1 MLKNKF
7 LLLLGSFLFVFLIN
21 FASYAKNY
29 NKVVINGND
38 RISKE
43 TIILFSEINKF
54 DDVNAKALNNI
65 LKNLYNTNFFKN
77 VSVKLIDK
85 EIIID
90 VIELPVIET
99 INLNGVKA
107 KKIRE
112 KIFKNIQLKSRS
124 SFNEFSAKQDQENIL
139 KILKSI
145 GYYFAKVTLEVKD
158 LSDNKVS
165 IDYNILLGKKAKIRK
180 ITFVGDKK
188 IKDNKLK
195 SIIVSEE
202 YKPWKFLSGKKF
214 LNENIIS
221 FDERLLKNFYLNKGY
236 YNVQINSSFAR
247 LQNNNEFELIFN
259 INANQKVFFNELKV
273 NIPDDFD
280 PTNFSNL
287 NDLFDEI
294 KGKHY
299 SLTTVEKILDEINQ
313 ITLDEEYRSIKASV
327 NENII
332 SNKINLNFFIE
343 ETEKFLVDRINIIGN
358 NITREEVIRNNLEL
372 DEGDPYNE
380 ILEKRTVN
388 NIKSL
393 NFFKDVKSELLESDE
408 DGKKIINI
416 TVEEKPTG
424 EIFAGAGVGTN
435 GGTISFGIS
444 ENNYL
449 GKGIKVATNLSI
461 TEETIKG
468 SFYVTDPNFRNSDK
482 MINYNIE
489 ATEIDRTSTSGYK
502 TNKTGLGI
510 GTKFEYLDDFNLGL
524 STQSLIEKIQTDSTA
539 SNLQKKQKGNYWDTF
554 INLDFD
560 YDKRNQK
567 FQTSDGFRSSYN
579 INIPVISE
587 VATLTN
593 SYIYN
598 YYSELYEDNISKL
611 SLYFKTANSI
621 KNKDIKLSERLFI
634 PNRRLRGFESGKV
647 GPKDGNDFI
656 GGNYITSFSASSSIP
671 KILENS
677 QNLDVLIFYDA
688 ASIWGVDYDSTIDDN
703 SKIRSSIGIGVDW
716 FTVIGPLNFSLAQ
729 PITKASTDITETF
742 RFNLGTTF

>member
-7 LLLLGSFLFVFLIN
+7 SLFFLSFLFVVLIN
-21 FASYAKNY
+21 FASYSKNF
-29 NKVVINGND
+29 NKIIINGND
-38 RISKE
+38 RISDE
-43 TIILFSEINKF
+43 TIILFSEINEF
-54 DDVNAKALNNI
+54 NSLNEDLLNRI

-77 VSVKLIDK
+77 VTVRLI
-85 EIIID
+85 EQEVIID
-90 VIELPVIET
+90 VIELPIIEN

-107 KKIRE
+107 KKIRD
-112 KIFKNIQLKSRS
+112 KIFKNIKLKSRS
-124 SFNEFSAKQDQENIL
+124 SFSELLFEQDKKNIL
-139 KILKSI
+139 NALKEI
-145 GYYFAKVTLEVKD
+145 GYYFATVSSNVYD
-158 LSDNKVS
+158 LNDNKVS
-165 IDYNILLGKKAKIRK
+165 LDYNITLGKKAKIRK
-180 ITFVGDKK
+180 IIFIGDKK

-214 LNENIIS
+214 LNENLIL
-221 FDERLLKNFYLNKGY
+221 FDQKLLKNFYLNRGY
-236 YNVQINSSFAR
+236 YDVKINSSFAKLR
-247 LQNNNEFELIFN
+247 DNNEFELIFN
-259 INANQKVFFNELKV
+259 INANKKFFFNELK
-273 NIPDDFD
+273 ITFPDDFD
-280 PTNFSNL
+280 ANNFNKL
-287 NDLFDEI
+287 NELFDEI
-294 KGKHY
+294 KGNHY
-299 SLTTVEKILDEINQ
+299 SLSIVEKILDEINK
-313 ITLDEEYRSIKASV
+313 ITLNEEYRSITASV
-327 NENII
+327 NENIVA
-332 SNKINLNFFIE
+332 NKINLNFLIE
-343 ETEKFLVDRINIIGN
+343 ETEKFLVDKINIKGN
-358 NITREEVIRNNLEL
+358 NITREEVIRNYLEL

-380 ILEKRTVN
+380 ILEKRSVN

-393 NFFKDVKSELLESDE
+393 NFFKDVKSEVLDLEE
-408 DGKKIINI
+408 EGKKIINI
-416 TVEEKPTG
+416 TVEEKATG

-435 GGTISFGIS
+435 GGTISFGVS

-461 TEETIKG
+461 TEETVKG

-482 MINYNIE
+482 KVNYNLE
-489 ATEIDRTSTSGYK
+489 ATEIDRTATSGYK
-502 TNKTGLGI
+502 SNKTGLGI

-524 STQSLIEKIQTDSTA
+524 STQSLIEKIETDSTA
-539 SNLQKKQKGNYWDTF
+539 SALQKKQKGNYWDTF
-554 INLDFD
+554 VNLDFD

-579 INIPVISE
+579 INIPLVSE
-587 VATLTN
+587 VSTLTN
-593 SYIYN
+593 SYFYN
-598 YYSELYEDNISKL
+598 YYTELYEDNISKF
-611 SLYFKTANSI
+611 SLYIKAANSLQN
-621 KNKDIKLSERLFI
+621 KNVKLSERLYI

-703 SKIRSSIGIGVDW
+703 SKIRSSIGLGIDW

-729 PITKASTDITETF
+729 PITKSSTDITETF

>member
-7 LLLLGSFLFVFLIN
+7 SLFFLSFLFVVLIN
-21 FASYAKNY
+21 FASYSKNF
-29 NKVVINGND
+29 NKIIINGND
-38 RISKE
+38 RISDE
-43 TIILFSEINKF
+43 TIILFSEINEF
-54 DDVNAKALNNI
+54 NSLNEDLLNRI

-77 VSVKLIDK
+77 VTVRLI
-85 EIIID
+85 EQEVIID
-90 VIELPVIET
+90 VIELPIIEN

-107 KKIRE
+107 KKIRD
-112 KIFKNIQLKSRS
+112 KIFKNIKLKSRS
-124 SFNEFSAKQDQENIL
+124 SFSELLFEQDKKNIL
-139 KILKSI
+139 NALKEI
-145 GYYFAKVTLEVKD
+145 GYYFATVSSNVYD
-158 LSDNKVS
+158 LNDNKVS
-165 IDYNILLGKKAKIRK
+165 LDYNIALGKKAKIRK
-180 ITFVGDKK
+180 IIFIGDKK

-214 LNENIIS
+214 LNENLIL
-221 FDERLLKNFYLNKGY
+221 FDQKLLKNFYLNRGY
-236 YNVQINSSFAR
+236 YDVKINSSFAKLR
-247 LQNNNEFELIFN
+247 DNNEFELIFN
-259 INANQKVFFNELKV
+259 INANKKFFFNELK
-273 NIPDDFD
+273 ITFPDDFD
-280 PTNFSNL
+280 ANNFNKL
-287 NDLFDEI
+287 NELFDEI
-294 KGKHY
+294 KGSHY
-299 SLTTVEKILDEINQ
+299 SLSIVEKILDEINK
-313 ITLDEEYRSIKASV
+313 ITLNEEYRSITASV
-327 NENII
+327 NENIVA
-332 SNKINLNFFIE
+332 NKINLNFLIE
-343 ETEKFLVDRINIIGN
+343 ETEKFLVDKINIKGN
-358 NITREEVIRNNLEL
+358 NITREEVIRNYLEL

-380 ILEKRTVN
+380 ILEKRSVN

-393 NFFKDVKSELLESDE
+393 NFFKDVKSEVLDLEE
-408 DGKKIINI
+408 EGKKIINI
-416 TVEEKPTG
+416 TVEEKATG

-435 GGTISFGIS
+435 GGTISFGVS

-461 TEETIKG
+461 TEETVKG

-482 MINYNIE
+482 KVNYNLE
-489 ATEIDRTSTSGYK
+489 ATEIDRTATSGYK
-502 TNKTGLGI
+502 SNKTGLGI

-524 STQSLIEKIQTDSTA
+524 STQSLIEKIETDSTA
-539 SNLQKKQKGNYWDTF
+539 SALQKKQKGNYWDTF
-554 INLDFD
+554 VNLDFD

-579 INIPVISE
+579 INIPVVSE
-587 VATLTN
+587 VSTLTN
-593 SYIYN
+593 SYLYN
-598 YYSELYEDNISKL
+598 YYTELYEDNISKF
-611 SLYFKTANSI
+611 SFYIKAANSLQN
-621 KNKDIKLSERLFI
+621 KNVKLSERLYI

-703 SKIRSSIGIGVDW
+703 SKIRSSIGLGIDW

-729 PITKASTDITETF
+729 PITKSSTDITETF

>member
-7 LLLLGSFLFVFLIN
+7 SLIFLTFLFVSFIN
-21 FASYAKNY
+21 FASYSKNY
-29 NKVVINGND
+29 NKIIINGND
-38 RISKE
+38 RISNE
-43 TIILFSEINKF
+43 TIILFSEINEF
-54 DDVNAKALNNI
+54 NFLNEDSLNKM

-77 VSVKLIDK
+77 VTVRLIDQ
-85 EIIID
+85 EVIID
-90 VIELPVIET
+90 VIELPIIEK

-107 KKIRE
+107 KKIRN
-112 KIFKNIQLKSRS
+112 KIFDNIKLKSRS
-124 SFNEFSAKQDQENIL
+124 SFSELLVEQDQKIIL
-139 KILKSI
+139 NTLKEI
-145 GYYFAKVTLEVKD
+145 GYYFAKVSPNVYD
-158 LSDNKVS
+158 LKDNKVS
-165 IDYNILLGKKAKIRK
+165 LDYNIDLGKKAKIKK
-180 ITFVGDKK
+180 ITFIGDKK

-195 SIIVSEE
+195 SIIISEE

-214 LNENIIS
+214 LNENLIS
-221 FDERLLKNFYLNKGY
+221 FDRRLLKNFYLNRGY
-236 YNVQINSSFAR
+236 YDVKINSSFAKLR
-247 LQNNNEFELIFN
+247 ENNEFELIFN
-259 INANQKVFFNELKV
+259 INANKKIFFNDLKITFP
-273 NIPDDFD
+273 NDFD
-280 PTNFSNL
+280 ANNFSKL
-287 NDLFDEI
+287 NELFDKI
-294 KGKHY
+294 KGDHY
-299 SLTTVEKILDEINQ
+299 SLSTVEKILDEINQ
-313 ITLDEEYRSIKASV
+313 ITLNEEYRSITASV
-327 NENII
+327 NENIVA
-332 SNKINLNFFIE
+332 NKINLNFLIQ
-343 ETEKFLVDRINIIGN
+343 ETEKFLVDRINIKGN
-358 NITREEVIRNNLEL
+358 NITREEVIRNNFEL

-380 ILEKRTVN
+380 ILEKRSVN

-393 NFFKDVKSELLESDE
+393 NFFKDVKSEVLDTEE
-408 DGKKIINI
+408 EGKKIINI
-416 TVEEKPTG
+416 TVEEKATG

-435 GGTISFGIS
+435 GGTISFGVS

-461 TEETIKG
+461 TEETVKG

-482 MINYNIE
+482 KVNYNLE

-502 TNKTGLGI
+502 SNKTGLGI

-524 STQSLIEKIQTDSTA
+524 STQSLIEKIETDSTA
-539 SNLQKKQKGNYWDTF
+539 SALQKKQKGNYWDTF
-554 INLDFD
+554 VNLDFD

-579 INIPVISE
+579 INIPLVSE
-587 VATLTN
+587 VSTLTN
-593 SYIYN
+593 SYFYN
-598 YYSELYEDNISKL
+598 YYTELYEDNISKF
-611 SLYFKTANSI
+611 SLYIKAANSLQN
-621 KNKDIKLSERLFI
+621 KNVKLSERLYI

-703 SKIRSSIGIGVDW
+703 SKIRSSIGLGIDW

-729 PITKASTDITETF
+729 PITKSSTDITETF